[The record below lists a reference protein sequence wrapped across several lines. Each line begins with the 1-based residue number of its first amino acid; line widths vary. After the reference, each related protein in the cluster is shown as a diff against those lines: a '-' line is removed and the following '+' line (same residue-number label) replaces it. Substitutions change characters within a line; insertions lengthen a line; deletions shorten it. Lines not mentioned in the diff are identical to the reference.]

1 MALVCLQEH
10 CAMAPL
16 RYVANLEQGYRR
28 EEEQGIDYGT
38 DMLELVAE
46 EEMGRN
52 NRALE
57 LVLSVPYV

>member
-1 MALVCLQEH
+1 
-10 CAMAPL
+10 MAPL